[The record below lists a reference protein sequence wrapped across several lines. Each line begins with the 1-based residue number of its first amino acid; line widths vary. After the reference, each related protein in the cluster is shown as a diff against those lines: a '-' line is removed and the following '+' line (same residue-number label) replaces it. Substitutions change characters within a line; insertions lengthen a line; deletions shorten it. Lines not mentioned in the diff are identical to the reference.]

1 MGKFEPLCH
10 YSCWMILT
18 DVTLNNICGQ
28 LNKWV
33 GWSWFC
39 QLNLVHLIV
48 VIKELNKI
56 WQLGSYEDKINFLQN
71 KPSSLPL
78 LYYAYTCRSAL
89 LLLLCNLPIH
99 SKYWPI
105 WLQRLM
111 LQDIQ
116 TKSKVPLGSR
126 VCTQHRQWAMM
137 GLIVIFCYFPLFDW
151 IKLAKCYADC
161 FILYILDHTL

>member
-1 MGKFEPLCH
+1 MRTK
-10 YSCWMILT
+10 SA
-18 DVTLNNICGQ
+18 
-28 LNKWV
+28 
-33 GWSWFC
+33 FC
-39 QLNLVHLIV
+39 
-48 VIKELNKI
+48 
-56 WQLGSYEDKINFLQN
+56 KINPQAFL
-71 KPSSLPL
+71 L

-126 VCTQHRQWAMM
+126 VSTQHRQWAMM
-137 GLIVIFCYFPLFDW
+137 GLIVIFMLLSDVWLNKASQVLCRLFYFIYSGSYDVINDALAILVFIYTVCASEFDPG
-151 IKLAKCYADC
+151 ISTVSTETQ
-161 FILYILDHTL
+161 ILRGLVVTT